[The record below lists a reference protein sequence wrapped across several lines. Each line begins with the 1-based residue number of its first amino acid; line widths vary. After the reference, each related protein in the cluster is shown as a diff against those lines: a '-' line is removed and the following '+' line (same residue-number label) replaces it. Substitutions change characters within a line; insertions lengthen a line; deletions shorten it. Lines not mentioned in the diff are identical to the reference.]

1 MAPESALVGS
11 RFFEVEHGRVSA
23 MTSGTKITRKFFA
36 VSWTTSIPWTS
47 PTLHRAQ
54 QSLCKFGPTMSLA
67 LEQKQTLASAIK
79 VPIGPYRN
87 TATLPNLQLLNV
99 ESVSTIFFCFFIIP
113 SPSLRS
119 PGTCSEMTWV
129 AVRVSKYEMVTWM
142 FMFFERTLAACFRHF
157 IWILRISSFVVWCNF
172 LN

>member
-11 RFFEVEHGRVSA
+11 RFWEVEHGRVSA
-23 MTSGTKITRKFFA
+23 MTSGTKITRKSFA

-47 PTLHRAQ
+47 PTLYRAKR
-54 QSLCKFGPTMSLA
+54 SLCKFGPTMSLV

-99 ESVSTIFFCFFIIP
+99 ESVSTIFAFIIP
-113 SPSLRS
+113 SPSLGS

-129 AVRVSKYEMVTWM
+129 AVRVSKYQMHGHVYVHV
-142 FMFFERTLAACFRHF
+142 FERT
-157 IWILRISSFVVWCNF
+157 
-172 LN
+172 